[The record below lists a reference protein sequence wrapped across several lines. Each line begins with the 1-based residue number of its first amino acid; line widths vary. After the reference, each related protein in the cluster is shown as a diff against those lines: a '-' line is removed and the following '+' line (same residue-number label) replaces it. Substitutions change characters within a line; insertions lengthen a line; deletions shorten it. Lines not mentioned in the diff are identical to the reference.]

1 MTRRGLVAVVTVTIG
16 WAASAPAATSSVPP
30 RLASTSASKQGAG
43 ELAPV
48 PPEGD
53 ADRERTVRMQA
64 ALREILAE
72 SALRRTR
79 VGIRVMEARTGR
91 LLFEK
96 RGTTL
101 MDPASN
107 QKVLA
112 TTTALMRLGA
122 DWRFRTELAG
132 PEPDGEG
139 VVAGDVILRGSG
151 DPTVTSADLTAMAS
165 WLAARG
171 ARRIDGAIVAD
182 PRRIGSDQPAAADDD
197 AGDEVASAT
206 DDTGEAPQRVSPR
219 APLVVNHG
227 LMSIRVRPGASVGW
241 PAEVTTAPSGESFVL
256 RNAARTKAGGKTRVS
271 VRLSLA
277 GARIQ
282 VEIAGK
288 IALGHGALVFR
299 RRVPQQALY
308 SAVLLRAA
316 LEAAGIAV
324 RDASRSGAPPQRAKA
339 APLTLLARHESAPLV
354 VLLRRINKDSDND
367 HAERVLETAGAEVF
381 GGAPT
386 TDKGLRLLREVIG
399 ELGLPPGSYVPR
411 NGSGLGHANRITADA
426 MADLLRALYLD
437 PRVGP
442 ELMQSLSVGGIDGT
456 TRNRFKGTLAAR
468 RVRAKTGTLAGKSCL
483 SGLVGDGPDVL
494 AFSILVQGLHGR
506 HSLGA
511 VRGAQV
517 SCVNAMMRYVREAHA
532 RPGAPGEAVPGAPP
546 VTDVEAGEEVSAT
559 EGEATEGETPTAED
573 PVDSLLRQEQK
584 ERAKEEAEGAEA
596 PTATARAAS
605 PRGRRPRS
613 RRPRSRRP
621 RSRRRRRV
629 RRRLSADGAE
639 IRTRGAA
646 PTRRPRSKLKPR
658 VKPKL
663 KLARET
669 RNEIRTPRASFPRA
683 ACIVCAVASRRPQ
696 RWVATRDRVPPPQGR
711 RERAHR
717 AVGDRQ
723 GRQVHARRGPRPRVA
738 GHVPRPGHR
747 RLRVR
752 PVQERARGAR
762 AHRARPRGRGVLC
775 RRRGRRARVRDHERP
790 AARRGVGPRHRR

>member
-1 MTRRGLVAVVTVTIG
+1 MKRRAAVLCGASLLTVVCGLVA
-16 WAASAPAATSSVPP
+16 PAAGSSPARRPAAKPVEKERPAP
-30 RLASTSASKQGAG
+30 EIT
-43 ELAPV
+43 PV

-112 TTTALMRLGA
+112 TTTALVRLGA
-122 DWRFRTELAG
+122 DWRFRTELVG
-132 PEPDGEG
+132 PEPDADG
-139 VVAGDVILRGSG
+139 VIAGDVYLRGSG
-151 DPTVTSADLTAMAS
+151 DPTVTGADLAAMAS

-171 ARRIDGAIVAD
+171 ARRIDGAVIAD
-182 PRRIGSDQPAAADDD
+182 PRRLGSTEAQADDEKAPAADDQG
-197 AGDEVASAT
+197 A

-227 LMSIRVRPGASVGW
+227 LMSIRVRPGASANW
-241 PAEVTTAPSGESFVL
+241 PAEVTTSPAGESFVI
-256 RNAARTKAGGKTRVS
+256 RNLARTKPGGKTRVS

-288 IALGHGALVFR
+288 IALGHRALVYR

-308 SAVLLRAA
+308 SAVLLRAQ
-316 LEAAGIAV
+316 LESAGVAV
-324 RDASRSGAPPQRAKA
+324 RDSSRVSATPA
-339 APLTLLARHESAPLV
+339 ARPNHPLVMLARHESAPLS

-367 HAERVLETAGAEVF
+367 HAERVLETAGAEVY

-386 TDKGLRLLREVIG
+386 TEKGLRLLREVIG
-399 ELGLPPGSYVPR
+399 ELGLEPGSYVPR

-506 HSLGA
+506 GSLGA

-517 SCVNAMMRYVREAHA
+517 MCVNAMMRYVREAQGQRA
-532 RPGAPGEAVPGAPP
+532 QPGEGAGEAPAI
-546 VTDVEAGEEVSAT
+546 DVEAGEELSAA
-559 EGEATEGETPTAED
+559 EGEAIEGETPSAED
-573 PVDSLLRQEQK
+573 PVDALLRQEQK
-584 ERAKEEAEGAEA
+584 ERAKEEA
-596 PTATARAAS
+596 AS
-605 PRGRRPRS
+605 Q
-613 RRPRSRRP
+613 
-621 RSRRRRRV
+621 
-629 RRRLSADGAE
+629 
-639 IRTRGAA
+639 AA
-646 PTRRPRSKLKPR
+646 PENAPGAPPLSKVPAAPALKP
-658 VKPKL
+658 
-663 KLARET
+663 ASET
-669 RNEIRTPRASFPRA
+669 KR
-683 ACIVCAVASRRPQ
+683 
-696 RWVATRDRVPPPQGR
+696 
-711 RERAHR
+711 
-717 AVGDRQ
+717 
-723 GRQVHARRGPRPRVA
+723 
-738 GHVPRPGHR
+738 
-747 RLRVR
+747 
-752 PVQERARGAR
+752 
-762 AHRARPRGRGVLC
+762 
-775 RRRGRRARVRDHERP
+775 
-790 AARRGVGPRHRR
+790 